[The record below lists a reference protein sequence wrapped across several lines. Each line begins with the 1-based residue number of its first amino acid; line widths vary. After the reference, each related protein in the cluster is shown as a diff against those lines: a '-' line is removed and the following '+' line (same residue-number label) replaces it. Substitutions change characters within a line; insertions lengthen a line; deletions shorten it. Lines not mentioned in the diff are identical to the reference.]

1 MKSALPPPGKR
12 RAARPASRPRVR
24 ASNGRQGPAPRDRG
38 SLRLAHEHILGQ
50 IAAGDLPAGTPLSE
64 LSLASQLGVSRTPVR
79 EALGQ
84 LVAEGI
90 LQKSS
95 RGVMV
100 AEPTRRDIIELY
112 ELREALEVYAIGK
125 IAARGLDARDL
136 ENLELLVAQVRVAA
150 EELKHSGQPVLKG
163 EALQRFLTCDLRFHT
178 RLIQAGG
185 NERML
190 KVLDSTN
197 LLLRIFTLRRGH
209 HTRKLLKEVH
219 SFHRRI
225 LDAVAGGDGSEAM
238 RLLGE
243 HIRLSRDERLAEYE
257 DLQQTARSW

>member
-1 MKSALPPPGKR
+1 
-12 RAARPASRPRVR
+12 V
-24 ASNGRQGPAPRDRG
+24 PRDRG
-38 SLRLAHEHILGQ
+38 SLRLAREHILAQ
-50 IAAGDLPAGTPLSE
+50 IAAGELPAGTPLSE
-64 LSLASQLGVSRTPVR
+64 LSLAAQIGVSRTPVR
-79 EALGQ
+79 EAIGQ

-112 ELREALEVYAIGK
+112 ELREALEVYTIGK

-136 ENLELLVAQVRVAA
+136 ENLESLVAEVRLGA
-150 EELKHSGQPVLKG
+150 EELKQSGQPVLKG
-163 EALQRFLTCDLRFHT
+163 AALQRFLTGDLRFHM
-178 RLIQAGG
+178 RLIQAAG

-209 HTRKLLKEVH
+209 HTLKLLKEVH
-219 SFHRRI
+219 GFHRRI
-225 LDAVAGGDGSEAM
+225 LDAVAAGDGEQAM

-243 HIRLSRDERLAEYE
+243 HIRISRDERLAEYE
-257 DLQQTARSW
+257 DLHQNGRSW